1 MSGHL
6 KLADYVTVGMS
17 AEQTVTVTDDLTVWH
32 FVPTMPKVY
41 ATPMMILLMELASGA
56 AISAHLPAGHVSVGM
71 EVNVRH
77 LAATPVGRVVRAVAR
92 VEKVE
97 ATSVTFAVAAFD
109 GERRIGDGSHR
120 RGVVDAARFEAR
132 FGVV

>member
-1 MSGHL
+1 MTGHV
-6 KLADYVTVGMS
+6 KLADYVKVGMS
-17 AEQTVTVTDDLTVWH
+17 GEQSVTVTEELTVAH

-56 AISAHLPAGHVSVGM
+56 AISPHLPPGHVSVGT

-92 VEKVE
+92 VAKVE
-97 ATSVTFAVAAFD
+97 ATSVTFDVEAFD
-109 GERRIGDGSHR
+109 GERKIGDGTHR
-120 RGVVDAARFEAR
+120 RGVVDTAKFKAR
-132 FGVV
+132 FGAT